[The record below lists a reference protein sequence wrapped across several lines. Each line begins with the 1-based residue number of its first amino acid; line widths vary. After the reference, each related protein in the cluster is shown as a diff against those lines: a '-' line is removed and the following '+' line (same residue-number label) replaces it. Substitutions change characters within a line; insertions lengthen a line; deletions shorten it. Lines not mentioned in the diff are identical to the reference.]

1 MILLYPVIADTTQ
14 HFPPLWKLA
23 YALEKSVV
31 VVQVVQGQRGVASWE
46 TCRSTATETATVAIK
61 MPLTFIDRSA
71 SVGWCPVG
79 HQALVAAGT
88 QSGAIDISFSTSSVL
103 EVSAGHAVG

>member
-1 MILLYPVIADTTQ
+1 
-14 HFPPLWKLA
+14 LWKLA